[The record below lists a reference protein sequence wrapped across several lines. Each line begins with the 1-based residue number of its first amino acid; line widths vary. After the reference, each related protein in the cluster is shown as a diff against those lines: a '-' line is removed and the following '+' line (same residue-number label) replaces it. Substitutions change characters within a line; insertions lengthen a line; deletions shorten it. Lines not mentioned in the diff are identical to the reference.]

1 MDDGLALNEEEEDDD
16 VEAPFKAIANGDV
29 DAGVEAAISKIGEL
43 WPESVPESPIIIII
57 ISCPTAPLSFPRLDD
72 DDVVQLLEEDDS
84 VEEMEEEARPGEVRA
99 CSLVDLY

>member
-1 MDDGLALNEEEEDDD
+1 MDDGLALNEEEEEDD

-57 ISCPTAPLSFPRLDD
+57 SCPTAPLSFPRLD